1 MQTHLILTGF
11 MGSGKSTIG
20 RELARRLDR
29 PFIDTDDQIEA
40 TEKMEISEIF
50 ATRGEDFFRIFEEK
64 IVGDILSS
72 KKRAVISLGGG
83 TLLSQKTTD
92 LVLASGILIYIK
104 SGPEEIWKR
113 IRHST
118 RRPLL
123 RQEGSV
129 WKKRDYLQRM
139 AKLMKQREDGYRQAH
154 LCIDRDGKEVD
165 DIVEEIL
172 DRLSRVNE
180 NITKN

>member
-1 MQTHLILTGF
+1 

-29 PFIDTDDQIEA
+29 PFIDTDDKIEA
-40 TEKMEISEIF
+40 TEKMEISDIF

-64 IVGDILSS
+64 IVADILSS
-72 KKRAVISLGGG
+72 KNRAVISLGGG

-92 LVLASGILIYIK
+92 LVLSSGILIYIK
-104 SGPEEIWKR
+104 SEPEEIWRR

-123 RQEGSV
+123 RQEGSE

-139 AKLMKQREDGYRQAH
+139 ANLMKQREHGYRQAH
-154 LCIDRDGKEVD
+154 LCIERDGKEVD
-165 DIVEEIL
+165 EIVEEIL
-172 DRLSRVNE
+172 DKLPRPDE
-180 NITKN
+180 NKT